1 MRPTLAL
8 FSKASRLPLTSKRG
22 NKDFYKGTRTGNI
35 MRRKRI
41 AQADRFTGRQ
51 MYDDLGRPST
61 WTMKTNLIDESRV
74 TSYIVPPG
82 LAESKVSNRQL
93 HFSSSNKN

>member
-1 MRPTLAL
+1 MRPTLSL

-35 MRRKRI
+35 MRRQRI

-51 MYDDLGRPST
+51 FYDEFGRPNT
-61 WTMKTNLIDESRV
+61 WTMMTREIDESKV

-82 LAESKVSNRQL
+82 LAETKVSVTD
-93 HFSSSNKN
+93 